1 MTTIADTYIERVLAF
16 LPKGTPQRDQ
26 IAMELRGHI
35 AERLGGGQTMDEVLR
50 QLGDPQALARSYL
63 SAVPLELPP
72 HGDRIAAKLIDV
84 SSTVVIVTA
93 VILGAWLVF
102 EWPVFVIVCA
112 AAILAG
118 SFGFFIYTIAAESST
133 GQTIGKRR
141 FGLHVVTEAG
151 TPISLGQAIVRQL
164 PVVFQVGW
172 LDVMFAFFTDRRQR
186 AFELLSKTRV
196 VRAPRRPADRT

>member
-1 MTTIADTYIERVLAF
+1 MSTISDSYIDRVLAF

-35 AERLGGGQTMDEVLR
+35 AERLEGGQTMDEVLR
-50 QLGDPQALARSYL
+50 QLGDPQSLAQSYL

-72 HGDRIAAKLIDV
+72 HGDRILAKLLDV
-84 SSTVVIVTA
+84 SSTVAIVA
-93 VILGAWLVF
+93 AIILAAWLMF
-102 EWPVFVIVCA
+102 EWRVFVVICA
-112 AAILAG
+112 AALIAG
-118 SFGFFIYTIAAESST
+118 SFGFFIYTIVAESGT

-141 FGLHVVTEAG
+141 FNLQVVTEAG
-151 TPISLGQAIVRQL
+151 SPISLGQAIVRQL

-172 LDVMFAFFTDRRQR
+172 IDVLFAFFTDRRQR

-196 VRAPRRPADRT
+196 VRASRRAS